1 MLGCKLIDTPIK
13 QNYKLGEAQ
22 EDAAVECGMYQCVVG
37 KLIYLSHTRSDIAYV
52 VNVVS
57 QFMHSPKE
65 VHLEAIYKILHYL
78 KFTPG
83 KGILFKKNEELSL
96 ETYTDADWAKSVAN
110 WCSTFGYY
118 TYLGGN
124 LVTWRS
130 KKQSVVA
137 RSSAEVKFKAITH
150 GIVLDDLGI
159 K

>member
-96 ETYTDADWAKSVAN
+96 EAYTDADWAKSVAN
-110 WCSTFGYY
+110 
-118 TYLGGN
+118 
-124 LVTWRS
+124 
-130 KKQSVVA
+130 
-137 RSSAEVKFKAITH
+137 
-150 GIVLDDLGI
+150 
-159 K
+159 